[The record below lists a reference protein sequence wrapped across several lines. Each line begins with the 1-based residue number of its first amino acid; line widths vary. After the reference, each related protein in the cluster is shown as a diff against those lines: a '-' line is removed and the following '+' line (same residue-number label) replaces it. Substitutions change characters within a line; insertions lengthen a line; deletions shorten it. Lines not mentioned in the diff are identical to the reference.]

1 MVIWS
6 RNAVLTDAIT
16 DWQSRGLI
24 TDSTAA
30 ALSADTQASGT
41 RFAFRNILILLAVIC
56 LGFAAMTFIAAN
68 WQDMTRLTRVG
79 LIFTAMWGFWG
90 GSVLL
95 NLRNHR
101 WFAQVFTLGACAMF
115 GAGIM
120 LISQIYHIQGSP
132 KDATWLWAIG
142 TLIAAALTRSIPAL
156 CLTIALLLIWLFVSP
171 NLYSRPPFVQLDF
184 PLYMIACAL
193 LAYWMRSRFTAH
205 LITLTTYI
213 WAGCTAINL
222 ANDQSLTLLAIT
234 FAAAFALL
242 SAALF
247 SDRKQALLR
256 GFEPALILYTTGYL
270 AVMIFAWHVL
280 VRYEWRMADTPDIV
294 KSFSF
299 PALICIAACVTL
311 AVLTYRK
318 SHPNTYDL
326 VVTPLFAALTF
337 GTILLAPDLP
347 VATESL
353 MLIGPIWLIRM
364 GWRLENRPIAIL
376 GFAAFGSA
384 MLLIYFETVGTLLGT
399 SMFYLVAGV
408 ILLGGVFIVP
418 RLTRMKGAKQ

>member
-1 MVIWS
+1 MVIWT
-6 RNAVLTDAIT
+6 RKAILADAIT

-30 ALSADTQASGT
+30 TLSADAQASGT

-56 LGFAAMTFIAAN
+56 LGFAAMTFVAAN
-68 WQDMTRLTRVG
+68 WENMTRLTRVG
-79 LIFTAMWGFWG
+79 LIFAAMWGFWG
-90 GSVLL
+90 GSVVL
-95 NLRNHR
+95 NLRNHS

-120 LISQIYHIQGSP
+120 LISQIYHIQGSA

-142 TLIAAALTRSIPAL
+142 TMIAAALTRSIPAL
-156 CLTIALLLIWLFVSP
+156 CLTIALLLIWLFIDP
-171 NLYSRPPFVQLDF
+171 NLYNRTPYIQLDF
-184 PLYMIACAL
+184 PFYMIACAL
-193 LAYWMRSRFTAH
+193 LAYWMRSRFAAH

-213 WAGCTAINL
+213 WAGCTAISL

-234 FAAAFALL
+234 FAAAFILL

-270 AVMIFAWHVL
+270 SVVIFAWHVL
-280 VRYEWRMADTPDIV
+280 VRYEWRMAEYPDIV
-294 KSFSF
+294 TSFSF
-299 PALICIAACVTL
+299 PALICIAACVAL
-311 AVLTYRK
+311 AVLAYRK

-353 MLIGPIWLIRM
+353 MLIGSIWLIRM

-376 GFAAFGSA
+376 GFATFGGA

-408 ILLGGVFIVP
+408 LLLAGVFIVP
-418 RLTRMKGAKQ
+418 RLTRMKGANQ